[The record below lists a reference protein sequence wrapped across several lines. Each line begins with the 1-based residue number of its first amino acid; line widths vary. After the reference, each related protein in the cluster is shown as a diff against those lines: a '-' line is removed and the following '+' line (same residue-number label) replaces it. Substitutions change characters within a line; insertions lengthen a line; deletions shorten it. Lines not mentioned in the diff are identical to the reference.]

1 MIDLK
6 MHTDEPIT
14 EGNSALK
21 LQHPYAFECFSRIN
35 HERELV
41 DRT

>member
-14 EGNSALK
+14 EGNSPLK
-21 LQHPYAFECFSRIN
+21 LEHPYASECFSWIN